1 MVSRTRRHIPCGG
14 PGGLVL
20 SEHRGGGLVQDGHG
34 DLLRVVILLPSLVV
48 LADRLAERVSVRN
61 FVKIRSVIITSGQN
75 AGIGVLTCS
84 EYCDLV
90 LSFSLV
96 RVGEFQGFLIGPAVL
111 LDPEKNSPLRFFSRI
126 MSGAYLSANLHKQVL
141 IELLLVLVL
150 CFAFCPLG
158 PLRIILLGCIFG
170 FCRLELNF

>member
-1 MVSRTRRHIPCGG
+1 MTWLCESGDFICHVRELSHTVQKILYFIPPVRLVVTRVSRTRRHIPCGG
-14 PGGLVL
+14 PGGVVL

-96 RVGEFQGFLIGPAVL
+96 RVGEFQGFLIGPTVL
-111 LDPEKNSPLRFFSRI
+111 LDPE
-126 MSGAYLSANLHKQVL
+126 
-141 IELLLVLVL
+141 
-150 CFAFCPLG
+150 
-158 PLRIILLGCIFG
+158 
-170 FCRLELNF
+170 

>member
-1 MVSRTRRHIPCGG
+1 MTRVSRARRHIPCGG
-14 PGGLVL
+14 PGGIVL

-34 DLLRVVILLPSLVV
+34 DHLRVVILLPSLVV

-96 RVGEFQGFLIGPAVL
+96 RVGEFQGFLIGPTVL
-111 LDPEKNSPLRFFSRI
+111 LDPE
-126 MSGAYLSANLHKQVL
+126 
-141 IELLLVLVL
+141 
-150 CFAFCPLG
+150 
-158 PLRIILLGCIFG
+158 
-170 FCRLELNF
+170 